1 MSHFSDDQLTSIA
14 QQFHDVS
21 VAVGQFRLSK
31 IHDGMALDEPG
42 IVQLLALQ
50 WSLLNT
56 SSSFFLQAAQVTLAD
71 ADKAAAQITLATNA
85 ANDALKTL
93 NTINKVI
100 NIASAAGVLSAAI
113 MTGDITQVASAAK
126 GVYTAVAG

>member
-1 MSHFSDDQLTSIA
+1 
-14 QQFHDVS
+14 
-21 VAVGQFRLSK
+21 
-31 IHDGMALDEPG
+31 MALDEPG

-113 MTGDITQVASAAK
+113 MTGDINQVAAAAK